1 MAKSAYKWTKVSEGG
16 KWVHYCTSHN
26 LPHIINLKN
35 DKYKV
40 EAGKDSRIEDDWESA
55 VKYATVLTIKMPQ
68 TSCQKLKRHK

>member
-1 MAKSAYKWTKVSEGG
+1 MAKSAYKWTKVSEDG

-55 VKYATVLTIKMPQ
+55 VK
-68 TSCQKLKRHK
+68 